1 MKRLP
6 LLLVLLLA
14 LLAVPVAQGGKTTLH
29 LKADKMKLAYDKKV
43 LTAKAGVVTIVLAN
57 PAAMPHNVAI
67 RGNGVKVIG
76 KIVMAGGRSVV
87 TAKLKKGTYV
97 FYCSVPGH
105 EQAGMKGKL
114 VVR

>member
-6 LLLVLLLA
+6 LLVLVLA
-14 LLAVPVAQGGKTTLH
+14 LLAVPVAHGAGTTLY
-29 LKADKMKLAYDKKV
+29 LKADKSKLAFDKKV
-43 LTAKAGVVTIVLAN
+43 LKAKAGVVTIVMAN
-57 PAAMPHNVAI
+57 PASMPHNVAI
-67 RGNGVKVIG
+67 KGNGVKVVG
-76 KIVMAGGRSVV
+76 KIVLAGGRSKV

-114 VVR
+114 VVS

>member
-14 LLAVPVAQGGKTTLH
+14 LLAVPVAQGRGTTLQ

-43 LTAKAGVVTIVLAN
+43 LIAKPGLVTIVMAN
-57 PAAMPHNVAI
+57 PSPMPHNVAVK
-67 RGNGVKVIG
+67 GNGVKVVG
-76 KIVMAGGRSVV
+76 KIVTAGGRSVV
-87 TAKLKKGTYV
+87 TAKLKTGTYV

-114 VVR
+114 IVR